1 MADPNTIRQ
10 IYDRYPE
17 MVTKG
22 DVDGILDL
30 YASDAT
36 IEDPIGSEL
45 RVGHEAI
52 REFYKAS
59 AGTITMK
66 RSGPARVAV
75 NEAATPLVVLM
86 GDAGKEN
93 ALDIISIV
101 KFNDENK
108 IVSMKAYWSFD
119 AMRPATDADRAL

>member
-22 DVDGILDL
+22 DVDGILEL
-30 YASDAT
+30 YAENAT
-36 IEDPIGSEL
+36 IEDPIGSDL
-45 RVGHEAI
+45 HVGREAV
-52 REFYKAS
+52 RAFYKAS

-66 RSGPARVAV
+66 RTGPVRVAG

-86 GDAGKEN
+86 GPEGEQQ
-93 ALDIISIV
+93 ALDIISV
-101 KFNDENK
+101 MKFNDDGK
-108 IVSMKAYWSFD
+108 IESMRAYWSFD
-119 AMRPATDADRAL
+119 AMRPATADD